1 MAQRKKQ
8 PSRHRSA
15 RMKVSVL
22 TVVTVI
28 LSLVGIWIVCDILW
42 FEYQNCET
50 AWDTAADYV
59 NSEYCKPSPITA
71 KIPEHIATCNKYE
84 GAAKVTAGYCFSKK
98 VLVDIIG
105 AKLNPSKDE
114 WINTLINFGLM
125 AGIAYWVYW
134 VRVAAMANDTRLKA
148 YTEMLKWQGEQ
159 ARHQAETA
167 KQQITFQREQASQKM
182 AMEQQSSFAQQ
193 AVLASFAE
201 NLTKVASSAAAS
213 NNNITKQQIGL
224 EETDLDR
231 MD

>member
-1 MAQRKKQ
+1 
-8 PSRHRSA
+8 
-15 RMKVSVL
+15 MKVSVL
-22 TVVTVI
+22 TVATVV
-28 LSLVGIWIVCDILW
+28 LSLVGLWIVFDILS

-50 AWDTAADYV
+50 AWNTAADYV
-59 NSEYCKPSPITA
+59 NSDYCKHSPITA

-114 WINTLINFGLM
+114 WINAGLNFAII
-125 AGIAYWVYW
+125 AGIAYWFYW
-134 VRVAAMANDTRLKA
+134 IRVAAMANDTRLRA
-148 YTEMLKWQGEQ
+148 YHEMLKWQTDQ
-159 ARHQAETA
+159 AKLQAEA
-167 KQQITFQREQASQKM
+167 SKHQIAFQREQSSQKM

-201 NLTKVASSAAAS
+201 NLTKVASSAAA
-213 NNNITKQQIGL
+213 KQQIGL